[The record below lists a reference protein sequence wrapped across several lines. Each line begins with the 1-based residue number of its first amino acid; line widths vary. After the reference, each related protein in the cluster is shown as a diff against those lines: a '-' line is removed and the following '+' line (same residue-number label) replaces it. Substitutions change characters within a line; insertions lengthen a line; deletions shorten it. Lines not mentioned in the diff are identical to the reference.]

1 MSIALLPVLEQLARE
16 TKDFLLCSA
25 LDPAAWESYSE
36 RRAAIF
42 SQLHT
47 IDVADHEREDPV
59 IVALVDEVSRQ
70 ERLVLEKAQ
79 EQLAFFRAELQTLV
93 TFQQALRGY
102 RPSVPIAVL
111 DRNA

>member
-1 MSIALLPVLEQLARE
+1 MYIALLPVLEQLVQE

-25 LDPAAWESYSE
+25 LDRTAWESYSE

-47 IDVADHEREDPV
+47 IDIADHEREDPI

-79 EQLAFFRAELQTLV
+79 EQLALFRAELQTLV
-93 TFQQALRGY
+93 TFRRALRGY
-102 RPSVPIAVL
+102 RPSVPTALL
-111 DRNA
+111 DRNT